1 MERKVR
7 VGVVAD
13 DITGANDIG
22 AMLAKNG
29 YVSVVISLIDQPVEA
44 DFVGADA
51 LIINTGSRLDT
62 PKDAV
67 RKSAEAARLLD
78 ALGCEKIHTKTCSVF
93 RGNIGASFDAVQDA
107 IGERCSMVVLGFP
120 ANGRTTLHGRHYVR
134 GVPLEQT
141 SFAQD
146 PVNPMRLSQLKDIIA
161 QQSSRPCA
169 EFTYEWLDRPLEEQ
183 QARLAALKAEARYV
197 IFDVRDDKDLR
208 IIARL
213 IRDERSIAGASAICA
228 ALPEAWGCRS
238 EALPCR
244 FRTDVESG
252 VLVVSGSLTPQTRAQ
267 TAYLCQQGVSCVT
280 LDPARLLS
288 GGTEALLDELA
299 DALTMRLS
307 RGENVLLCAD
317 QDDERIHAACK
328 RENVGSREIGR
339 QITEALGSV
348 ARRTYQRS
356 GVRRILVAGGETSD
370 GVSAA
375 LRVRTMR
382 IWQELEPGIPLM
394 TGKTADGEELLLVFK
409 SGSFG
414 SPHFLYD
421 TMLQMQAQ

>member
-1 MERKVR
+1 MERKLR

-29 YVSVVISLIDQPVEA
+29 YVSVVISLADQPTKA
-44 DFVGADA
+44 DFDGADA
-51 LIINTGSRLDT
+51 LIINTGSRLDA
-62 PKDAV
+62 PEDAAG
-67 RKSAEAARLLD
+67 KSAEAARLLD
-78 ALGCEKIHTKTCSVF
+78 ALGCERIHTKTCSVF

-107 IGERCSMVVLGFP
+107 VGARCSMVVLGFP
-120 ANGRTTLHGRHYVR
+120 ANGRTTRHGCHYVR
-134 GVPLEQT
+134 GVPLAQT

-146 PVNPMRLSQLKDIIA
+146 PVNPMRLSRLKDIIA
-161 QQSSRPCA
+161 QQSGRPCT
-169 EFTYEWLDRPLEEQ
+169 EFTFEWLDQPPE
-183 QARLAALKAEARYV
+183 ARRAHLTALKAEARYV
-197 IFDVRDDKDLR
+197 IFDVRDDDDLR
-208 IIARL
+208 VIARL

-244 FRTDVESG
+244 FQTGGGPG

-267 TAYLCQQGVSCVT
+267 TAYLCQRNVPCVT
-280 LDPARLLS
+280 LDPAFLLS
-288 GGTEALLDELA
+288 GGTEALLAGLADELA
-299 DALTMRLS
+299 SRLKC
-307 RGENVLLCAD
+307 GGDVLLCAD
-317 QDDERIHAACK
+317 QDDARIHAAC
-328 RENVGSREIGR
+328 EEANVGSREIGR
-339 QITEALGSV
+339 RITGALGSV
-348 ARRTYQRS
+348 VRMAYRRS

-375 LRVRTMR
+375 LGVRTMR

-421 TMLQMQAQ
+421 TMLQMRAQ